1 VNLDKSNPFAPSA
14 IGAEKR
20 CVAWRPDSSD
30 KLTQPLH
37 WRKPRRVFVNSMSD
51 LFHESF
57 SFEYIAQC
65 FAVMAKA
72 YWHTYQV
79 LTKRTERA
87 IEFMKYAAGGNHVW
101 SRSQM
106 LSFPTWE
113 ISLAL
118 HGGRDIRW
126 PLPNVWFGTSIST
139 QADADANLPLLFQ
152 IPAAIRY
159 VSAEPLIE
167 LVDFDRYGWLD
178 PRSTCI
184 ACEIAYASGAGDDH
198 GRKHTH
204 DGIDWLI
211 VGGESGPGAR
221 PCNVEWIRSIIAQC
235 KAADVP
241 VFVKQLG
248 RQPIIDVRDDRT
260 ISGWRKRALADRKGG
275 DIEEWP
281 EDLRV
286 RQFPEGSR

>member
-37 WRKPRRVFVNSMSD
+37 WRKPRRVFVNPMSD
-51 LFHESF
+51 LFHELF

-113 ISLAL
+113 MSLAL
-118 HGGRDIRW
+118 HGGRDIGW

-139 QADADANLPLLFQ
+139 QADAYLNLPLLVQ
-152 IPAAIRY
+152 IPAAIRF
-159 VSAEPLIE
+159 VSLEPLLE
-167 LVDFDRYGWLD
+167 HVWL
-178 PRSTCI
+178 
-184 ACEIAYASGAGDDH
+184 
-198 GRKHTH
+198 GRFATPPNAT
-204 DGIDWLI
+204 GPIDWVI